1 MERGRRPVSNLRA
14 AILVL
19 PILLLACLGASFPV
33 NGAELAESQVL
44 RRGNGTEP
52 TTLDPQKAESVTDFN
67 ILEDLFEGL
76 IAEGPKGEL
85 LPGVAESWEKSADG
99 MVYTFHLRPA
109 AKWSNDE
116 PLTAE
121 DFVYG
126 IRRAVDPAVGGQYG
140 FVLYPLRNA
149 KEITAGKAKP
159 DTLGVEALDA
169 HTLRL
174 TLRAPT
180 PYILGLLTHPA
191 TYPAYRPSI
200 EKYGSQ
206 FTHPGHLVS
215 DGAYRLKGWIP
226 QSKVVLE
233 KNPNYWNAAQVRITR
248 VEFEPIESSN
258 SELNRYRSGSLDMTE
273 GVPLEQFDWVKQNL
287 GAELHSAPYIGTS
300 ALGFNLTRPPF
311 KGNLKLRHAL
321 SLAIDRDILVKKVT
335 RGGEIPAY
343 SWVPP
348 SVAGYDPQA
357 PGVAEL
363 SQATRV
369 ALAKKLYAEAGY
381 GPDKPL
387 DVEIRYN
394 TNENNKLVVIA
405 IAAMWKQALGVN
417 VTLINEEFK
426 VFLENRRLKKV
437 TQVFREGWI
446 GDYNDANT
454 FLELWRSDSGLNDTG
469 YADPHYDALVEKA
482 GHTGDLAKRKA
493 LFENAE
499 RIMLADQPIMPLW
512 FYVSRHL
519 VKPYVL
525 GYADNVEDHHP
536 TRWLSLA
543 RH

>member
-1 MERGRRPVSNLRA
+1 MLLA
-14 AILVL
+14 
-19 PILLLACLGASFPV
+19 LLLPLSGIALPV
-33 NGAELAESQVL
+33 RATELADQQML

-52 TTLDPQKAESVTDFN
+52 TTLDPQKAESVPDFN

-85 LPGVAESWEKSADG
+85 LPGVAESWQKSADG
-99 MVYTFHLRPA
+99 TVYTFHLRPA
-109 AKWSNDE
+109 AKWSNGE

-140 FVLYPLRNA
+140 FVLYPLLNA
-149 KEITAGKAKP
+149 EKITAGKAKP
-159 DTLGVEALDA
+159 ETLGVEALDA

-180 PYILGLLTHPA
+180 PYILGLLTHPT
-191 TYPAYRPSI
+191 TYPAYRASI
-200 EKYGSQ
+200 EKYGAQ
-206 FTHPGHLVS
+206 FTHPGRLVS
-215 DGAYRLKGWIP
+215 NGAYRLKEWIP

-233 KNPNYWNAAQVRITR
+233 KNPNYWNAAQVLITR
-248 VEFEPIESSN
+248 VEFDPIESSN
-258 SELNRYRSGSLDMTE
+258 SELNRYRSGGLDMTE
-273 GVPLEQFDWVKQNL
+273 GVPLEQLDWVKENL
-287 GAELHSAPYIGTS
+287 GAELHTAPYIGTS

-311 KGNLKLRHAL
+311 KDNLKLRQAL
-321 SLAIDRDILVKKVT
+321 SLAVDRDILVKKVT

-348 SVAGYDPQA
+348 SVAGYGPQM
-357 PGVAEL
+357 PEVAKL
-363 SQATRV
+363 SESARV

-387 DVEIRYN
+387 NVEIRYN

-405 IAAMWKQALGVN
+405 IAAMWKQTLGIN
-417 VTLINEEFK
+417 ATLMNEEFK

-469 YADPHYDALVEKA
+469 YANPRYDGLVEEA
-482 GHTGDLAKRKA
+482 GHTGDLAKRKT
-493 LFENAE
+493 LFEKAE

-525 GYADNVEDHHP
+525 GYADNIENHHP